1 MKTKLTLILLS
12 LCVLTFTAC
21 GDDEGS
27 GGGKPTKM
35 QRLSGRVEKGP
46 FVQGSEV
53 VLNELTADFSQTGNS
68 FRTQTEGALGMFSF
82 NTAME
87 LVSSYA
93 ELSVS
98 GFYYN
103 EVRGELST
111 APITLRA
118 LADVSGRT
126 TMNVN
131 LLTHLTRGRT
141 MKLVAEGKSFS
152 EAKAQAGRELLRVF
166 AIEGELAAPEEVSI
180 ADNSREAGI
189 LLAISTILLH
199 DRSDAQFTEL
209 LSAFSTE
216 FAESGRILSTAMRE
230 AIRRG
235 QAEAHPSE
243 VIEKMQAFYAERG
256 MTLQVQDFSPYID
269 FNGDGVIDEQ
279 DEEED
284 NNTYP
289 DMQPVEETWF
299 TGENTG
305 AYVNGL
311 YYLATL
317 FASDQLTLEALRLGK
332 VNGTAYGVNLGN
344 PNDNYIRRTWEDGYS
359 LIGHLNQGIATF
371 EQHDFA
377 DKHIY
382 LSRLLALRA
391 LTFYQLAVLWGNVPY
406 YTDAPGTDM
415 PQQVSQ
421 LSADAV
427 LRNCAYEL
435 RTALNMMQG
444 ELGGNFAG
452 INKPYFLDYDAARVL
467 LAEIELTTDGK
478 TTWDG
483 SSGEFFLPDYH
494 VDDRHLPLYT
504 ALLRQHVI
512 PVVSPYTAGLLQE
525 EASGTADA
533 ASLAREW
540 QGPGGQHLGVW
551 AALKRL
557 GQAQALTGCKDHEL
571 LLPIPYA
578 ELMRNTS
585 LRQNPGY

>member
-1 MKTKLTLILLS
+1 MHFRIKPILFTLCLLAFVS
-12 LCVLTFTAC
+12 C
-21 GDDEGS
+21 GDNDNEV
-27 GGGKPTKM
+27 KPTKM
-35 QRLSGRVEKGP
+35 QRLSGHVEKGP

-53 VLNELTADFSQTGNS
+53 TLHELTADFSQTGKS
-68 FRTQTEGALGMFSF
+68 FRTQTEGALGAFSL

-87 LVSSYA
+87 LVSQYA

-98 GFYYN
+98 GFYYH
-103 EVRGELST
+103 EVRGELSA

-141 MKLVAEGKSFS
+141 MRLIAEGKPFN
-152 EAKAQAGRELLRVF
+152 EAKAQAGRELLSVF
-166 AIEGELAAPEEVSI
+166 AIEGELPSPENVSI
-180 ADNSREAGI
+180 AEGSRESGI

-243 VIEKMQAFYAERG
+243 VVEKMQAFYAERG
-256 MTLQVQDFSPYID
+256 MTLQAQDFSPYID
-269 FNGDGVIDEQ
+269 FNGDGVIDE
-279 DEEED
+279 DDKEED
-284 NNTYP
+284 ISIYP
-289 DMQPVEETWF
+289 DSQPVEETWF
-299 TGENTG
+299 TGENIG

-359 LIGHLNQGIATF
+359 LIGHLNQGIASF

-391 LTFYQLAVLWGNVPY
+391 LTFYQLTVLWGNVPY
-406 YTDAPGTDM
+406 YTDAPGIDVQ
-415 PQQVSQ
+415 PRQ

-444 ELGGNFAG
+444 GLGGNFAG
-452 INKPYFLDYDAARVL
+452 ISKPYFLDYDAARVL
-467 LAEIELTTDGK
+467 LAEIELTIDGK

-483 SSGEFFLPDYH
+483 SSGEFCLYDNR

-504 ALLRQHVI
+504 NLLRQPEI
-512 PVVSPYTAGLLQE
+512 PVVSHYTAGLLQE